1 MKKENNAMRPRTR
14 TGKLIL
20 LVLGALFLLLVAACA
35 APPAGEGEEPTGDA
49 AAPGEEASSV
59 VRATGEVIPETYA
72 VLSFPVPG
80 RVAELLVEEGS
91 TVEEGDVLAR
101 LDTTDRDA
109 SVADAEAA
117 LAIAKAKLAETEAGA
132 REEEIQEARDQVAAA
147 NARIS
152 EASAS
157 RDQLYSAVT
166 EEEIISAQANLREAQ
181 QNLLTSQEGYDSIM
195 YYYYNWDSIPHI
207 DELQPGEATPLDGEQ
222 GARRGLEYAVQNAA
236 AAQAVLDDLLD
247 GPNPESVAAANAT
260 IAAAAAQRDAS
271 QAYLDL
277 LLAGP
282 MPEEIAVAEAEVAQA
297 EAALEVAQANREQ
310 AVLVAPFSGT
320 VTSLAVEISEW
331 VQVGTAVLTLGDLDT
346 LRVETTDLNEIDV
359 ALLVEGDTVNVSFD
373 ALPGMVQ
380 TGTVT
385 HIAPKADEG
394 SGVNYRVIV
403 ELDELPEAVRWGMTA
418 FVDIDTEE

>member
-1 MKKENNAMRPRTR
+1 MKKENNAMRPRMR

-20 LVLGALFLLLVAACA
+20 LLLGALFLLLVAACA
-35 APPAGEGEEPTGDA
+35 APEQDQGGAEENA
-49 AAPGEEASSV
+49 VPGEALSPV

-72 VLSFPVPG
+72 VLSFSLPG

-91 TVEEGDVLAR
+91 LVEEGDVLAR
-101 LDTTDRDA
+101 LDTADLDA
-109 SVADAEAA
+109 NVADAEAA
-117 LAIAKAKLAETEAGA
+117 LLVAQARLAETLAGS
-132 REEEIQEARDQVAAA
+132 REEEIQEQRDRVAAA
-147 NARIS
+147 SARIA

-166 EEEIISAQANLREAQ
+166 EEEIISAEANLRQAQ
-181 QNLLTSQEGYDSIM
+181 QSLLTSQEGYDQIM

-207 DELQPGEATPLDGEQ
+207 DEIQPGEATPLDGEQ
-222 GARRGLEYAVQNAA
+222 GARRGLEYAVQDAA

-260 IAAAAAQRDAS
+260 IAAAAAQRDAE
-271 QAYLDL
+271 QALLDL
-277 LLAGP
+277 MLAGP
-282 MPEEIAVAEAEVAQA
+282 SPEEIAYAEAEVSEAEASLSLAQA
-297 EAALEVAQANREQ
+297 TREQ
-310 AVLVAPFSGT
+310 ATLVAPFSGT
-320 VTSLAVEISEW
+320 VTALAVDLNEW
-331 VQVGTAVLTLGDLDT
+331 VLNGDPVLTMGDLDS

-359 ALLVEGDTVNVSFD
+359 ALLYVGDTVDVSFD
-373 ALPGMVQ
+373 ALPNVRR

-385 HIAPKADEG
+385 QIALRADEG

-403 ELDELPEAVRWGMTA
+403 ELYDLPESVRWGMTA